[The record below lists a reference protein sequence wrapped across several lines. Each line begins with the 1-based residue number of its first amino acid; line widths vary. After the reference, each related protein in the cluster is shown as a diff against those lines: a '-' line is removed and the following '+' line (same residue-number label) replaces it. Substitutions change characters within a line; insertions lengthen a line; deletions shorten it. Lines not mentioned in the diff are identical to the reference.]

1 MIAFLAVISPICIL
15 HVPMYKSKIIDKQY
29 IGEHLNPH
37 PHLQRL
43 ERLFLVH
50 YCGFTI
56 DHTLLKWEGITDFVA
71 LPSVTWRSSLHLI
84 SGFGTE

>member
-1 MIAFLAVISPICIL
+1 
-15 HVPMYKSKIIDKQY
+15 MYKSKIIDKQY

-71 LPSVTWRSSLHLI
+71 LPSVTWSYMEVFTASDFWFWH
-84 SGFGTE
+84 

>member
-1 MIAFLAVISPICIL
+1 
-15 HVPMYKSKIIDKQY
+15 MYKSKIIDKQY

-71 LPSVTWRSSLHLI
+71 LPSVTWSYMEVFTASD
-84 SGFGTE
+84 FWFWQ

>member
-1 MIAFLAVISPICIL
+1 
-15 HVPMYKSKIIDKQY
+15 MYKSKIIDKQY
-29 IGEHLNPH
+29 IGEHLNLH
-37 PHLQRL
+37 PHLERL

-71 LPSVTWRSSLHLI
+71 LPSVTWSYMEVFTASD
-84 SGFGTE
+84 FWFWQ

>member
-1 MIAFLAVISPICIL
+1 
-15 HVPMYKSKIIDKQY
+15 MYKSKIIDKQY

-37 PHLQRL
+37 PHLERL

-71 LPSVTWRSSLHLI
+71 LPSVTWSYMEVFTASDFWFWH
-84 SGFGTE
+84 